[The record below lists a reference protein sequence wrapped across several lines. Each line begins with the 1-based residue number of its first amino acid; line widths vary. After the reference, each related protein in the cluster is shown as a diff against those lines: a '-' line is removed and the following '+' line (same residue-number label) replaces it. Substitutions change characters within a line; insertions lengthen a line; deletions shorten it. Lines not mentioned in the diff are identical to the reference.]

1 MKAVGCKRLDRDKDD
16 LRPLCQSHLKHLL
29 GDSFRFLLIQQY
41 DYGISSDDTKYSALV
56 ANLDAETLSYVSDI
70 VLSPPNSDKYHT
82 LSQRLI
88 TQFSDSETQK
98 IKKLLTDLQLGDEK
112 PSHLFRKMK
121 ELSNGQLQ
129 DDFLQSLWLQRMPPH
144 IQTVLSAS
152 SEPLDKLAIIA
163 DKVSEVVG
171 SSSTICAATT
181 VPPPSQSSS
190 CSVQPTMDSLARQ
203 IQELSLQV
211 AELTRERNSSRHQ
224 RYSSDRR
231 RSHSRS
237 RSVNRGSGIC
247 YYHRRYKEQARKCVS
262 PCAFVQKRVSYVIAG
277 MAEPSKHTS
286 RLFLLDRKSGQKFLI
301 DSGSEIC
308 VIPPSP
314 TMNKSPQSNF
324 SLFAA
329 NNTKIPAYGM
339 VCKELNLGL
348 RRPFIWT
355 FIIADVSSPI
365 IGADFLK
372 HFNLLIDLK
381 KKRLVDV
388 ETSLFTSCVF
398 SNIVQPSI
406 LTLDANISFK
416 NILSEYPDLS
426 NPLISKSASHGTVH
440 HIITTG
446 PPVTARPRRL
456 HPKLYDAVKVE
467 FEFLLAQGIIKP
479 SKSPWSSPLHVVPK
493 SDSTVRPVGDYR
505 QLNSVTEFDSYPMP
519 YLNDFAH
526 ALHGKKIFSKI
537 DIFKAFHQIPI
548 AECDIPKTAV
558 TTPWRLYEYTHLCFG
573 LVNAPQ
579 TFMRFMHEVLR
590 GLPFC
595 FVYLDDILCYSENA
609 EEHRSHLRNIFQ
621 RLSSYGLKLNISK
634 CVFGVTELIFLGHLI
649 TPDGIKPLPEKVQ
662 AVLDY
667 KQPETVGSLRKFLGL
682 LNFYRRFL
690 PKAAE
695 QQYLL
700 SEFLKGSKGKDSK
713 PLNWSSEAIAAFQ
726 RCKQALADAALL
738 AHLSPSA
745 PLALHVDASDYAI
758 GGALHQVVDSEL
770 RPLAFFSRKLT
781 SSEKSYS
788 AYDRE
793 LLAIYS
799 AIRHFRYMLEARDFT
814 VFTDHKP
821 LTYAFRQ
828 KRSDNIAAD
837 VLSRVSAITFPSQ
850 IDYDC
855 IAETQQ
861 TDQELHTL
869 IASGTSLELKKV
881 TFPNSS
887 TEIMCD
893 LSTGTARPYIPK
905 QHRQD
910 VFSAMHNLSHPGI
923 RRSVHLMKQ
932 RFVWPSISSDVAKW
946 ARHCLACQKSK
957 IHRHTRSP
965 LSSFQ
970 EPSQRFDHVHLDL
983 IGPLPPSNGYTYC
996 LTMIDRFS
1004 KWPEAQP
1011 LKDIT
1016 AETVAF
1022 FSSWVSRF
1030 GTPAILTTDRGR
1042 QFESS
1047 LFKALSKL
1055 LGVQKCRTTG
1065 YHPQVNGMIEELHR
1079 PLKSA
1084 IKCHATERWTEV
1096 LPIILLGLRAS
1107 LNEDILCT
1115 PAELV
1120 FGTTIRLPGEMFDSS
1135 KPDDDV
1141 NFVSKLKSHTQSLH
1155 PKPPKHHG
1163 KRPVFIHPGLLEAT
1177 HVFLRRDMLPR
1188 PLQQPYDG
1196 PFKVL
1201 QRKDKVF
1208 FLDINGKRVSV
1219 SIDRCKPAFFLN
1231 TEDLQLP
1238 QTKNETPATVEPNA
1252 TASTPATV
1260 ESDPTASTP
1269 TQPSTRSGRKVHL
1282 PTRYR

>member
-1 MKAVGCKRLDRDKDD
+1 
-16 LRPLCQSHLKHLL
+16 
-29 GDSFRFLLIQQY
+29 
-41 DYGISSDDTKYSALV
+41 
-56 ANLDAETLSYVSDI
+56 
-70 VLSPPNSDKYHT
+70 
-82 LSQRLI
+82 
-88 TQFSDSETQK
+88 
-98 IKKLLTDLQLGDEK
+98 
-112 PSHLFRKMK
+112 MK

-129 DDFLQSLWLQRMPPH
+129 DDFLQSLWLQRMSPH

-152 SEPLDKLAIIA
+152 SEPLNKLAIIA

-171 SSSTICAATT
+171 ASSTICAAKT

-190 CSVQPTMDSLARQ
+190 CNAQPTMDSLARQ

-211 AELTRERNSSRHQ
+211 AELTRERNSSLHQ

-231 RSHSRS
+231 RSHSRF
-237 RSVNRGSGIC
+237 RSVNKGSGIC

-262 PCAFVQKRVSYVIAG
+262 PCAFVQKKRVSSVIAG
-277 MAEPSKHTS
+277 MAVPSQHTS

-339 VCKELNLGL
+339 VRKELNLGL

-406 LTLDANISFK
+406 LTVDANISFK

-426 NPLISKSASHGTVH
+426 NPSLISKSASHGTVH

-467 FEFLLAQGIIKP
+467 FEFLLAQGIIRP

-558 TTPWRLYEYTHLCFG
+558 TTPWGLYEYTHLCFG

-579 TFMRFMHEVLR
+579 TFMRFMHEVLKR
-590 GLPFC
+590 TSFC

-609 EEHRSHLRNIFQ
+609 EEHRSHFKNYIP
-621 RLSSYGLKLNISK
+621 K
-634 CVFGVTELIFLGHLI
+634 TELIWFK
-649 TPDGIKPLPEKVQ
+649 TK
-662 AVLDY
+662 Y
-667 KQPETVGSLRKFLGL
+667 L
-682 LNFYRRFL
+682 LNVYLVRFL

-700 SEFLKGSKGKDSK
+700 SKFLKGSKGKKDSK
-713 PLNWSSEAIAAFQ
+713 PLNWSSEAITAFQ

-738 AHLSPSA
+738 AHPSPSA

-770 RPLAFFSRKLT
+770 QPLAFFSRKLT

-793 LLAIYS
+793 LLAMYS

-814 VFTDHKP
+814 VYTDHKP
-821 LTYAFRQ
+821 LPYAFR
-828 KRSDNIAAD
+828 A
-837 VLSRVSAITFPSQ
+837 
-850 IDYDC
+850 
-855 IAETQQ
+855 
-861 TDQELHTL
+861 
-869 IASGTSLELKKV
+869 KK
-881 TFPNSS
+881 
-887 TEIMCD
+887 
-893 LSTGTARPYIPK
+893 
-905 QHRQD
+905 
-910 VFSAMHNLSHPGI
+910 
-923 RRSVHLMKQ
+923 
-932 RFVWPSISSDVAKW
+932 
-946 ARHCLACQKSK
+946 
-957 IHRHTRSP
+957 
-965 LSSFQ
+965 
-970 EPSQRFDHVHLDL
+970 
-983 IGPLPPSNGYTYC
+983 
-996 LTMIDRFS
+996 
-1004 KWPEAQP
+1004 
-1011 LKDIT
+1011 
-1016 AETVAF
+1016 
-1022 FSSWVSRF
+1022 
-1030 GTPAILTTDRGR
+1030 
-1042 QFESS
+1042 
-1047 LFKALSKL
+1047 
-1055 LGVQKCRTTG
+1055 
-1065 YHPQVNGMIEELHR
+1065 
-1079 PLKSA
+1079 
-1084 IKCHATERWTEV
+1084 
-1096 LPIILLGLRAS
+1096 
-1107 LNEDILCT
+1107 
-1115 PAELV
+1115 
-1120 FGTTIRLPGEMFDSS
+1120 
-1135 KPDDDV
+1135 
-1141 NFVSKLKSHTQSLH
+1141 
-1155 PKPPKHHG
+1155 
-1163 KRPVFIHPGLLEAT
+1163 
-1177 HVFLRRDMLPR
+1177 
-1188 PLQQPYDG
+1188 
-1196 PFKVL
+1196 
-1201 QRKDKVF
+1201 
-1208 FLDINGKRVSV
+1208 
-1219 SIDRCKPAFFLN
+1219 
-1231 TEDLQLP
+1231 
-1238 QTKNETPATVEPNA
+1238 
-1252 TASTPATV
+1252 
-1260 ESDPTASTP
+1260 
-1269 TQPSTRSGRKVHL
+1269 
-1282 PTRYR
+1282 

>member
-1 MKAVGCKRLDRDKDD
+1 MTSETVEVARIALRLPPFWKSNVRLWIAQCDHAFTF
-16 LRPLCQSHLKHLL
+16 S
-29 GDSFRFLLIQQY
+29 
-41 DYGISSDDTKYSALV
+41 GISSDDTKYSALV

-82 LSQRLI
+82 LSQWLI
-88 TQFSDSETQK
+88 TQFSDSDTQK

-112 PSHLFRKMK
+112 PSHLLRKMK

-129 DDFLQSLWLQRMPPH
+129 DDFLPSLWLQRMPPH

-171 SSSTICAATT
+171 ASSTICAAKT

-190 CSVQPTMDSLARQ
+190 CSAQLTMDSLARQ

-211 AELTRERNSSRHQ
+211 AELTREHNSSRHQ

-262 PCAFVQKRVSYVIAG
+262 PCAFVQK
-277 MAEPSKHTS
+277 KTN
-286 RLFLLDRKSGQKFLI
+286 RKSGQKFLI

-329 NNTKIPAYGM
+329 NNTKIPVYGM
-339 VCKELNLGL
+339 VRKELNLGL

-406 LTLDANISFK
+406 LTVDANISFK
-416 NILSEYPDLS
+416 NILSEYPDLN
-426 NPLISKSASHGTVH
+426 NPSLISKSASHGTVH

-467 FEFLLAQGIIKP
+467 FEFLLAQGIIRP

-558 TTPWRLYEYTHLCFG
+558 TTPW
-573 LVNAPQ
+573 
-579 TFMRFMHEVLR
+579 
-590 GLPFC
+590 
-595 FVYLDDILCYSENA
+595 ENA
-609 EEHRSHLRNIFQ
+609 EEHRSHLRTIFQ

-649 TPDGIKPLPEKVQ
+649 TPDGIKPLPDKVQ

-690 PKAAE
+690 LKAAE

-700 SEFLKGSKGKDSK
+700 SEFLKGSKGKKNSK
-713 PLNWSSEAIAAFQ
+713 PLNWSSEAITAFQ

-738 AHLSPSA
+738 AHPSPSA
-745 PLALHVDASDYAI
+745 PLALHVDASDYAT

-770 RPLAFFSRKLT
+770 QPLAFFSRKLT

-828 KRSDNIAAD
+828 KSDKCSPWQIRQLDFISQFTTNIVHIPGSDNIAAD

-855 IAETQQ
+855 IADTQQ

-946 ARHCLACQKSK
+946 TRHCLACQKSK

-1011 LKDIT
+1011 LKGIT
-1016 AETVAF
+1016 AETVAEAF

-1065 YHPQVNGMIEELHR
+1065 YHPQANGMIEELHR

-1107 LNEDILCT
+1107 LKEDILCT

-1141 NFVSKLKSHTQSLH
+1141 VNFVSKLKSHMQSLH
-1155 PKPPKHHG
+1155 PKPPKHHS

-1177 HVFLRRDMLPR
+1177 HVFLRRDMLRR

-1219 SIDRCKPAFFLN
+1219 SIDRCKPAFFLK
-1231 TEDLQLP
+1231 TEDFQLP

-1252 TASTPATV
+1252 TASTSATV

>member
-1 MKAVGCKRLDRDKDD
+1 
-16 LRPLCQSHLKHLL
+16 
-29 GDSFRFLLIQQY
+29 
-41 DYGISSDDTKYSALV
+41 
-56 ANLDAETLSYVSDI
+56 
-70 VLSPPNSDKYHT
+70 
-82 LSQRLI
+82 
-88 TQFSDSETQK
+88 
-98 IKKLLTDLQLGDEK
+98 
-112 PSHLFRKMK
+112 MK

-171 SSSTICAATT
+171 ASSTICAAKT

-190 CSVQPTMDSLARQ
+190 CNAQPTMDSLA
-203 IQELSLQV
+203 
-211 AELTRERNSSRHQ
+211 
-224 RYSSDRR
+224 
-231 RSHSRS
+231 

-262 PCAFVQKRVSYVIAG
+262 PLCICAKKRVSSVIAG

-329 NNTKIPAYGM
+329 NNTKIPAY
-339 VCKELNLGL
+339 
-348 RRPFIWT
+348 
-355 FIIADVSSPI
+355 
-365 IGADFLK
+365 
-372 HFNLLIDLK
+372 
-381 KKRLVDV
+381 
-388 ETSLFTSCVF
+388 
-398 SNIVQPSI
+398 
-406 LTLDANISFK
+406 
-416 NILSEYPDLS
+416 DLS
-426 NPLISKSASHGTVH
+426 NPSLISKSASHGTVH

-467 FEFLLAQGIIKP
+467 FEFLLAQGIIRP

-493 SDSTVRPVGDYR
+493 SDST
-505 QLNSVTEFDSYPMP
+505 
-519 YLNDFAH
+519 
-526 ALHGKKIFSKI
+526 
-537 DIFKAFHQIPI
+537 
-548 AECDIPKTAV
+548 
-558 TTPWRLYEYTHLCFG
+558 
-573 LVNAPQ
+573 
-579 TFMRFMHEVLR
+579 
-590 GLPFC
+590 
-595 FVYLDDILCYSENA
+595 
-609 EEHRSHLRNIFQ
+609 
-621 RLSSYGLKLNISK
+621 
-634 CVFGVTELIFLGHLI
+634 
-649 TPDGIKPLPEKVQ
+649 
-662 AVLDY
+662 
-667 KQPETVGSLRKFLGL
+667 
-682 LNFYRRFL
+682 
-690 PKAAE
+690 
-695 QQYLL
+695 
-700 SEFLKGSKGKDSK
+700 
-713 PLNWSSEAIAAFQ
+713 

-738 AHLSPSA
+738 AHPSPSA

-770 RPLAFFSRKLT
+770 QPLAFFSRKLT

-828 KRSDNIAAD
+828 KSDKCSPRQIRQLDFISQFTTNIVHIPGSDNIAAD

-869 IASGTSLELKKV
+869 IASGTSLELK
-881 TFPNSS
+881 
-887 TEIMCD
+887 
-893 LSTGTARPYIPK
+893 
-905 QHRQD
+905 
-910 VFSAMHNLSHPGI
+910 
-923 RRSVHLMKQ
+923 
-932 RFVWPSISSDVAKW
+932 
-946 ARHCLACQKSK
+946 
-957 IHRHTRSP
+957 RSP

-1016 AETVAF
+1016 AETVAEAF

-1065 YHPQVNGMIEELHR
+1065 YHPQANGMIEELHR

-1107 LNEDILCT
+1107 LKEDILCT

-1120 FGTTIRLPGEMFDSS
+1120 LGTTIRLPGEMFDSS

-1141 NFVSKLKSHTQSLH
+1141 VNFVSKLKSHMQSLH

-1177 HVFLRRDMLPR
+1177 HVFLRRDMLRR

-1282 PTRYR
+1282 PTSYAHQVYDLTKSVYEIVIETKKKVLKIEKFIESWKDIPIYVRETPNSLMDFRDVITPAVRKKVQYIKDTSRRMTVVLQKNLALFKSDPNSDEWHGYLYYLDSITEKGLKDTIKCSLEYIFKNTDPLNKKIAPFYKVCMLLEQDITFRPPLDTQEEGSLSSIFNSVLEQIYSLAKETKSLSKRDSDFYDTICRDIGLETIKLSIKKNVSDGVNKTLAESKQFRKYSDLWSKDIDEVLTDFVLHGPMPDIEEDEFMDEIVQELKPPTEEEFKTEIAQFDQLQKRLDDIPLVIEIESWSYWTSLFSKRPY

>member
-1 MKAVGCKRLDRDKDD
+1 
-16 LRPLCQSHLKHLL
+16 
-29 GDSFRFLLIQQY
+29 
-41 DYGISSDDTKYSALV
+41 
-56 ANLDAETLSYVSDI
+56 
-70 VLSPPNSDKYHT
+70 
-82 LSQRLI
+82 
-88 TQFSDSETQK
+88 
-98 IKKLLTDLQLGDEK
+98 
-112 PSHLFRKMK
+112 
-121 ELSNGQLQ
+121 
-129 DDFLQSLWLQRMPPH
+129 
-144 IQTVLSAS
+144 
-152 SEPLDKLAIIA
+152 
-163 DKVSEVVG
+163 
-171 SSSTICAATT
+171 
-181 VPPPSQSSS
+181 
-190 CSVQPTMDSLARQ
+190 
-203 IQELSLQV
+203 
-211 AELTRERNSSRHQ
+211 
-224 RYSSDRR
+224 
-231 RSHSRS
+231 
-237 RSVNRGSGIC
+237 
-247 YYHRRYKEQARKCVS
+247 
-262 PCAFVQKRVSYVIAG
+262 
-277 MAEPSKHTS
+277 
-286 RLFLLDRKSGQKFLI
+286 
-301 DSGSEIC
+301 
-308 VIPPSP
+308 
-314 TMNKSPQSNF
+314 
-324 SLFAA
+324 
-329 NNTKIPAYGM
+329 
-339 VCKELNLGL
+339 
-348 RRPFIWT
+348 
-355 FIIADVSSPI
+355 
-365 IGADFLK
+365 
-372 HFNLLIDLK
+372 
-381 KKRLVDV
+381 
-388 ETSLFTSCVF
+388 
-398 SNIVQPSI
+398 
-406 LTLDANISFK
+406 
-416 NILSEYPDLS
+416 
-426 NPLISKSASHGTVH
+426 
-440 HIITTG
+440 
-446 PPVTARPRRL
+446 
-456 HPKLYDAVKVE
+456 
-467 FEFLLAQGIIKP
+467 
-479 SKSPWSSPLHVVPK
+479 
-493 SDSTVRPVGDYR
+493 
-505 QLNSVTEFDSYPMP
+505 MP

-558 TTPWRLYEYTHLCFG
+558 TTPW
-573 LVNAPQ
+573 
-579 TFMRFMHEVLR
+579 
-590 GLPFC
+590 
-595 FVYLDDILCYSENA
+595 ENA
-609 EEHRSHLRNIFQ
+609 EEHRSHLRTIFQ

-700 SEFLKGSKGKDSK
+700 SEFLKGSKGKKDSK
-713 PLNWSSEAIAAFQ
+713 PLNWSSEAITAFQ

-738 AHLSPSA
+738 AHPSPSA

-770 RPLAFFSRKLT
+770 QPLAFFSRKLT
-781 SSEKSYS
+781 LSEKSYS

-828 KRSDNIAAD
+828 KSDKCSPRQIRQLDFISQFTTNIVHIPGSDKIAAD

-893 LSTGTARPYIPK
+893 LSTGTARHYIPK

-965 LSSFQ
+965 LSSFE

-1016 AETVAF
+1016 AETVAEAF

-1065 YHPQVNGMIEELHR
+1065 YHPQANGMIEELHR

-1096 LPIILLGLRAS
+1096 LL
-1107 LNEDILCT
+1107 
-1115 PAELV
+1115 
-1120 FGTTIRLPGEMFDSS
+1120 SS
-1135 KPDDDV
+1135 
-1141 NFVSKLKSHTQSLH
+1141 
-1155 PKPPKHHG
+1155 
-1163 KRPVFIHPGLLEAT
+1163 
-1177 HVFLRRDMLPR
+1177 
-1188 PLQQPYDG
+1188 Y
-1196 PFKVL
+1196 
-1201 QRKDKVF
+1201 
-1208 FLDINGKRVSV
+1208 
-1219 SIDRCKPAFFLN
+1219 
-1231 TEDLQLP
+1231 
-1238 QTKNETPATVEPNA
+1238 
-1252 TASTPATV
+1252 
-1260 ESDPTASTP
+1260 
-1269 TQPSTRSGRKVHL
+1269 
-1282 PTRYR
+1282 

>member
-1 MKAVGCKRLDRDKDD
+1 
-16 LRPLCQSHLKHLL
+16 
-29 GDSFRFLLIQQY
+29 
-41 DYGISSDDTKYSALV
+41 
-56 ANLDAETLSYVSDI
+56 
-70 VLSPPNSDKYHT
+70 
-82 LSQRLI
+82 
-88 TQFSDSETQK
+88 
-98 IKKLLTDLQLGDEK
+98 
-112 PSHLFRKMK
+112 MK

-171 SSSTICAATT
+171 ASSTICAATT

-190 CSVQPTMDSLARQ
+190 CSAQPTMDSLARQ

-247 YYHRRYKEQARKCVS
+247 YYHRRYKSRPASVFHLVHLCK
-262 PCAFVQKRVSYVIAG
+262 KRVSSVIAG
-277 MAEPSKHTS
+277 MAELSKHTS

-339 VCKELNLGL
+339 VRKELNLGL
-348 RRPFIWT
+348 RRPFIWN

-381 KKRLVDV
+381 KK
-388 ETSLFTSCVF
+388 
-398 SNIVQPSI
+398 
-406 LTLDANISFK
+406 
-416 NILSEYPDLS
+416 DLS
-426 NPLISKSASHGTVH
+426 NLSLISKSASHGTVH
-440 HIITTG
+440 HIINTG

-467 FEFLLAQGIIKP
+467 FEFLLAQGIIRP
-479 SKSPWSSPLHVVPK
+479 SKSPWSSPLPVVPK

-505 QLNSVTEFDSYPMP
+505 QLNSLTEFDSYPMP

-526 ALHGKKIFSKI
+526 ALHGKRIFSKI

-558 TTPWRLYEYTHLCFG
+558 TTPW
-573 LVNAPQ
+573 
-579 TFMRFMHEVLR
+579 
-590 GLPFC
+590 
-595 FVYLDDILCYSENA
+595 ENA
-609 EEHRSHLRNIFQ
+609 EEHRSHLRTIFQ

-649 TPDGIKPLPEKVQ
+649 TPDGIKPLPDKVQ

-700 SEFLKGSKGKDSK
+700 SEFLKGSKGKKDSK
-713 PLNWSSEAIAAFQ
+713 PLNWSSDAITAFQ

-738 AHLSPSA
+738 AHPSPSA
-745 PLALHVDASDYAI
+745 PLAFHVDASDYAI

-770 RPLAFFSRKLT
+770 QPLAFFSRKLT

-828 KRSDNIAAD
+828 KSDKCSPRQIRPLDFISQFTTNIVHIPGSDNIAAD

-855 IAETQQ
+855 IAETQ
-861 TDQELHTL
+861 
-869 IASGTSLELKKV
+869 
-881 TFPNSS
+881 
-887 TEIMCD
+887 
-893 LSTGTARPYIPK
+893 
-905 QHRQD
+905 
-910 VFSAMHNLSHPGI
+910 
-923 RRSVHLMKQ
+923 
-932 RFVWPSISSDVAKW
+932 
-946 ARHCLACQKSK
+946 
-957 IHRHTRSP
+957 
-965 LSSFQ
+965 
-970 EPSQRFDHVHLDL
+970 
-983 IGPLPPSNGYTYC
+983 
-996 LTMIDRFS
+996 
-1004 KWPEAQP
+1004 
-1011 LKDIT
+1011 
-1016 AETVAF
+1016 
-1022 FSSWVSRF
+1022 
-1030 GTPAILTTDRGR
+1030 
-1042 QFESS
+1042 
-1047 LFKALSKL
+1047 
-1055 LGVQKCRTTG
+1055 
-1065 YHPQVNGMIEELHR
+1065 
-1079 PLKSA
+1079 
-1084 IKCHATERWTEV
+1084 
-1096 LPIILLGLRAS
+1096 
-1107 LNEDILCT
+1107 
-1115 PAELV
+1115 
-1120 FGTTIRLPGEMFDSS
+1120 
-1135 KPDDDV
+1135 
-1141 NFVSKLKSHTQSLH
+1141 
-1155 PKPPKHHG
+1155 
-1163 KRPVFIHPGLLEAT
+1163 
-1177 HVFLRRDMLPR
+1177 
-1188 PLQQPYDG
+1188 
-1196 PFKVL
+1196 
-1201 QRKDKVF
+1201 
-1208 FLDINGKRVSV
+1208 
-1219 SIDRCKPAFFLN
+1219 
-1231 TEDLQLP
+1231 
-1238 QTKNETPATVEPNA
+1238 
-1252 TASTPATV
+1252 
-1260 ESDPTASTP
+1260 
-1269 TQPSTRSGRKVHL
+1269 
-1282 PTRYR
+1282 

>member
-1 MKAVGCKRLDRDKDD
+1 MTSETVEVARIALRLPPFWKSNVRLWIAQCDHAFKF
-16 LRPLCQSHLKHLL
+16 S
-29 GDSFRFLLIQQY
+29 
-41 DYGISSDDTKYSALV
+41 GISSDDTKYSALV
-56 ANLDAETLSYVSDI
+56 ANLDAETLSY

-112 PSHLFRKMK
+112 PSHLLRKMK

-152 SEPLDKLAIIA
+152 PEPLDKLAIIA
-163 DKVSEVVG
+163 
-171 SSSTICAATT
+171 
-181 VPPPSQSSS
+181 SSS
-190 CSVQPTMDSLARQ
+190 CSAQPTMDSLARQ

-262 PCAFVQKRVSYVIAG
+262 PCAKKRVSSVIAG
-277 MAEPSKHTS
+277 MPEPSKHTS

-339 VCKELNLGL
+339 VRKKLNLGL

-365 IGADFLK
+365 IDADFLK

-381 KKRLVDV
+381 KK
-388 ETSLFTSCVF
+388 
-398 SNIVQPSI
+398 
-406 LTLDANISFK
+406 
-416 NILSEYPDLS
+416 S
-426 NPLISKSASHGTVH
+426 NPSLISKSASHGTVH

-456 HPKLYDAVKVE
+456 HPKLHDAVKVE
-467 FEFLLAQGIIKP
+467 FEFLLAQGIIRP
-479 SKSPWSSPLHVVPK
+479 SKSRPWSSPLHVVPK
-493 SDSTVRPVGDYR
+493 SDSTIRPVGDYR

-519 YLNDFAH
+519 YFNDFAH
-526 ALHGKKIFSKI
+526 ALHGKRIFSKI
-537 DIFKAFHQIPI
+537 DIFKAFHQIPL

-558 TTPWRLYEYTHLCFG
+558 TTPWGLYEYTHLCFG

-609 EEHRSHLRNIFQ
+609 EEHRSHLRTIFQ

-649 TPDGIKPLPEKVQ
+649 TPDGIKPLPDKVQ

-700 SEFLKGSKGKDSK
+700 SKFLKGSKGKKDSK
-713 PLNWSSEAIAAFQ
+713 PLNWSAEAITAFQ

-738 AHLSPSA
+738 AHPSPSA
-745 PLALHVDASDYAI
+745 PLALHVDASNYAI
-758 GGALHQVVDSEL
+758 GALHQVVDSEL
-770 RPLAFFSRKLT
+770 QPLAFFSRKLT

-793 LLAIYS
+793 LLAIYL

-828 KRSDNIAAD
+828 KSDKCSPRQIRQLDFISQFTTNIVHIPGSDNIAAD
-837 VLSRVSAITFPSQ
+837 VLSRVFAITFPSQ

-881 TFPNSS
+881 TFPNLS

-1022 FSSWVSRF
+1022 FSSW
-1030 GTPAILTTDRGR
+1030 
-1042 QFESS
+1042 
-1047 LFKALSKL
+1047 
-1055 LGVQKCRTTG
+1055 KCRTTG
-1065 YHPQVNGMIEELHR
+1065 YHPQANGMIEELHR

-1107 LNEDILCT
+1107 LKEDILCT

-1120 FGTTIRLPGEMFDSS
+1120 FGTTIRLPGEVFDSS

-1141 NFVSKLKSHTQSLH
+1141 VNFVSKLKSHMQSLH

-1177 HVFLRRDMLPR
+1177 HVFLRRDMLRR

-1260 ESDPTASTP
+1260 VSDPTASTP